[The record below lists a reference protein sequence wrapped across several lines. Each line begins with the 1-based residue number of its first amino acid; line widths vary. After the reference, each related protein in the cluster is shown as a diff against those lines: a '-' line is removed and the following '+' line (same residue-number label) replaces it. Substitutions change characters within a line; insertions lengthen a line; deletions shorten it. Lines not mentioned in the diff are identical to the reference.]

1 MYTYQK
7 YASMG
12 VAEKHSEAIIPSAE
26 EMRIKIETSSS
37 MLEML
42 VTGHM
47 IKLASKMG
55 LPGGIYKKNLFQT
68 DIPFQKNWRLRF
80 EFMIFWHI
88 HNNMSSIV
96 KNLKDSFIKANDMTE
111 YRNVVSEHSEL
122 EMLEDITKWI
132 LEFKSEDELSVLNK
146 SLLLFQLTSNILE
159 QSYRERCEVYEK
171 ITNEIKAIDTISLK
185 GDPDKFILITSRLI
199 LMVCFGFRVPFHNE
213 WYGSIRYD
221 NNYYRIK
228 EVIRSLT
235 KDMNYGL
242 EENKGLYHPMFY
254 AYLRAKNIIQFNKFS
269 ERFYSENPEYALYV
283 YGLDFLNDIFL
294 QENSS
299 LKRLRGLFHGKMFR
313 SIKLEQ

>member
-7 YASMG
+7 HATMG
-12 VAEKHSEAIIPSAE
+12 VAEKNTDAIFPNAE
-26 EMRIKIETSSS
+26 EMKIKIETSSS

-80 EFMIFWHI
+80 EFMVFWHI
-88 HNNMSSIV
+88 HNNMSTII
-96 KNLKDSFIKANDMTE
+96 KNLKDSFITANDMTQ
-111 YRNVVSEHSEL
+111 YRDVVSEHSEL
-122 EMLEDITKWI
+122 EMLEDISKWI
-132 LEFKSEDELSVLNK
+132 LEFKSEHELSVLDK

-159 QSYRERCEVYEK
+159 QPYRERCEVYEK
-171 ITNEIKAIDTISLK
+171 VSTEMNNLNKISLK
-185 GDPDKFILITSRLI
+185 ENPDNFILITSRLI
-199 LMVCFGFRVPFHNE
+199 LLICFGYRVPFNHK
-213 WYGSIRYD
+213 WYGSIRFD

-235 KDMNYGL
+235 IDMNYGL
-242 EENKGLYHPMFY
+242 EKSGGLYHPMFY
-254 AYLRAKNIIQFNKFS
+254 AYLRAKNIVQFNKFN
-269 ERFYSENPEYALYV
+269 ERFYNENPEYALYA
-283 YGLDFLNDIFL
+283 YGLDFLNDVFL
-294 QENSS
+294 QENAS
-299 LKRLRGLFHGKMFR
+299 LKRLRGLIHGKMFR